1 LLSAFNRRII
11 SYMSPTLKHKPT
23 DGATRAAKQI
33 ERNPSFVHSTA
44 ELIDRETGVRE
55 LADILEKVTPTSL
68 KAAVRHWPHRRALPS
83 GTMAMRLQDRLNN
96 AVL

>member
-1 LLSAFNRRII
+1 
-11 SYMSPTLKHKPT
+11 MSPTLKHKPT

-55 LADILEKVTPTSL
+55 LADILEKVIAEATCRSVMLHHQMLTYSC
-68 KAAVRHWPHRRALPS
+68 
-83 GTMAMRLQDRLNN
+83 LQSSI
-96 AVL
+96 